1 MASQGSKKAVYAALI
16 GNFLIAITKFG
27 AAGWTGSSAMLSEA
41 IHSVV
46 DTGNQVLLLLG
57 MKRASRPP
65 DDKHPF
71 GYGSEVFFWAFCV
84 AILLFA
90 VGSGVSLYEGVIKI
104 LEPHPVSD
112 PYVNYAVLAVAMVFE
127 AGACTVAF
135 REFQK
140 TRQGRGLIESV
151 RASKDPALFV
161 VLFED
166 TAAMLGLVVAFV
178 GLLLTQLLGI
188 AWLDGA
194 ASVVI
199 GLILGGTAALLAY
212 ECKGL
217 LIGEAASP
225 AVREGVLK
233 AIREQRG
240 VKRVNEVL
248 TMHLGPQDILVN
260 LSLDFDPRLDSDDV
274 EALISTMEQR
284 IKSRFPEVG
293 RVFIEAQ
300 SWIGHRAA
308 EARRQS
314 P

>member
-1 MASQGSKKAVYAALI
+1 MASHGSKKVVYAALI

-57 MKRASRPP
+57 MRRASRPP
-65 DDKHPF
+65 DDQHPF

-90 VGSGVSLYEGVIKI
+90 VGAGVSLYEGVIKI
-104 LEPHPVSD
+104 LDPHPVED
-112 PYVNYAVLAVAMVFE
+112 PYINYMVLAVAMVFE

-140 TRQGRGLIESV
+140 TRRGRGLIETV
-151 RASKDPALFV
+151 HASKDPALFV

-178 GLLLTQLLGI
+178 GLVLTQMLGI

-194 ASVVI
+194 SSVVI

-225 AVREGVLK
+225 AIREGVLK
-233 AIREQRG
+233 AVREQRG
-240 VKRVNEVL
+240 VLHVNEVL
-248 TMHLGPQDILVN
+248 TMHLGPRDILVN
-260 LSLDFDPRLDSDDV
+260 LSIDFDPRLDSDDV

-284 IKSRFPEVG
+284 IKARYPEVG
-293 RVFIEAQ
+293 RIFIEAQ
-300 SWIGHRAA
+300 SRIGHRAA
-308 EARRQS
+308 ARRETR
-314 P
+314 

>member
-65 DDKHPF
+65 DEVHPF

-140 TRQGRGLIESV
+140 TRRGLGLIESV

-166 TAAMLGLVVAFV
+166 TAAMLGLIVAFI
-178 GLLLTQLLGI
+178 GLLLTQLLDI

-199 GLILGGTAALLAY
+199 GLILGGTAAVLAY

-284 IKSRFPEVG
+284 IKARHPEVG

-300 SWIGHRAA
+300 SWIAHRAA
-308 EARRQS
+308 ERRRS
-314 P
+314 N

>member
-65 DDKHPF
+65 DERHPF

-90 VGSGVSLYEGVIKI
+90 VGAGVSLYEGVIKI
-104 LEPHPVSD
+104 LDPHPVTD
-112 PYVNYAVLAVAMVFE
+112 PYINYAVLAVAMVFE

-140 TRQGRGLIESV
+140 TRRGRGLIESV

-166 TAAMLGLVVAFV
+166 TAAMLGLVVAFI
-178 GLLLTQLLGI
+178 GLLLNQMLGI

-194 ASVVI
+194 ASVAI
-199 GLILGGTAALLAY
+199 GLILGGTAAVLAY

-225 AVREGVLK
+225 EIREGVHK
-233 AIREQRG
+233 IIREQRG
-240 VKRVNEVL
+240 VKRVNELL

-274 EALISTMEQR
+274 EALISSMEQR
-284 IKSRFPEVG
+284 IKSGHPEVG

-308 EARRQS
+308 ERRRA

>member
-1 MASQGSKKAVYAALI
+1 MAAHGSTKAVYAALI
-16 GNFLIAITKFG
+16 GNLLIAITKFG

-65 DDKHPF
+65 DERHPF

-84 AILLFA
+84 AILLFSI
-90 VGSGVSLYEGVIKI
+90 GSGVSLYEGVNKI
-104 LEPHPVSD
+104 LEPHPVED
-112 PYVNYAVLAVAMVFE
+112 PYVNYAVLAIAMVFE

-140 TRQGRGLIESV
+140 TRRGRGYVESV
-151 RASKDPALFV
+151 RDSKDPALFV

-178 GLLLTQLLGI
+178 GLVLAQWLGI

-194 ASVVI
+194 ASVAI
-199 GLILGGTAALLAY
+199 GVILGGTAALLAY

-225 AVREGVLK
+225 RIQDGVMRAV
-233 AIREQRG
+233 REQRG

-248 TMHLGPQDILVN
+248 TMHLGPHDVLVN
-260 LSLDFDPRLDSDDV
+260 LSIDFDPRLDSDGV
-274 EALISTMEQR
+274 EDLISAMEQR
-284 IKSRFPEVG
+284 IKSRYPEVG
-293 RVFIEAQ
+293 RIFIEAQ
-300 SWIGHRAA
+300 SWVAHRRA
-308 EARRQS
+308 EHRRQR

>member
-1 MASQGSKKAVYAALI
+1 
-16 GNFLIAITKFG
+16 
-27 AAGWTGSSAMLSEA
+27 
-41 IHSVV
+41 
-46 DTGNQVLLLLG
+46 
-57 MKRASRPP
+57 
-65 DDKHPF
+65 
-71 GYGSEVFFWAFCV
+71 
-84 AILLFA
+84 
-90 VGSGVSLYEGVIKI
+90 VSLYEGIIKI
-104 LEPHPVSD
+104 LDPHPVED

-140 TRQGRGLIESV
+140 TRRGRGLFESV

-166 TAAMLGLVVAFV
+166 TAAMLGLLVAFV
-178 GLLLTQLLGI
+178 GLLLTQMLDI

-194 ASVVI
+194 ASVAI
-199 GLILGGTAALLAY
+199 GLILGGTAGMLAY

-225 AVREGVLK
+225 EIREGILK
-233 AIREQRG
+233 IVREQRG

-248 TMHLGPQDILVN
+248 TMHLGPEDILLN

-284 IKSRFPEVG
+284 IKSRYPEVG
-293 RVFIEAQ
+293 RIFIEAQ
-300 SWIGHRAA
+300 SWIAHRAA
-308 EARRQS
+308 ERRRS